1 MYVYKH
7 NFYKYLHELPDI
19 PCASGYTNK
28 YMHMDGTGKPLSV
41 KVNDF
46 NFSFLPEDINRADII
61 RQPDGG
67 YHIIHQG
74 RSVLVHL
81 LEADKAGKKLKMEVE
96 GESYYVDIRDELDQ
110 MLDKLGFSAVS
121 ARQVREI
128 KAPMPGLVL
137 DIHVTVGQDVAEG
150 DKILILEAMKME
162 NSILVHTNARIKTIH
177 INKGQAVE
185 KGQVLVE
192 LE

>member
-1 MYVYKH
+1 
-7 NFYKYLHELPDI
+7 
-19 PCASGYTNK
+19 
-28 YMHMDGTGKPLSV
+28 MDNTAKPLAAS
-41 KVNDF
+41 VNDF
-46 NFSFLPEDINRADII
+46 SFSFLPEDIERADII

-67 YHIIHQG
+67 FHIIHG
-74 RSVLVHL
+74 SRSVLVHL
-81 LEADKAGKKLKMEVE
+81 LEADQAGKKLKLEVE
-96 GESYYVDIRDELDQ
+96 GEVYLVEIRDELEQ

-128 KAPMPGLVL
+128 RAPMPGLVL
-137 DIHVTVGQDVAEG
+137 DIHVDVGQDVAEG

-177 INKGQAVE
+177 ISKGQAVE